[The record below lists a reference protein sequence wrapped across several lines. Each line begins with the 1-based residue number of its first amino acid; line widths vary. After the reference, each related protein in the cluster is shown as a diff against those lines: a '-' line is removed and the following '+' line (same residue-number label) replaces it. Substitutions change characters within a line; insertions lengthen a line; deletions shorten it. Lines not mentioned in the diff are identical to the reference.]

1 MWGKGFAFAMAA
13 GVAAGHKLQATG
25 RRPRAAG
32 LAPRAARSR
41 SRGRAAAPALNAA
54 RHPERSGWLRN
65 PKAVA
70 NPER

>member
-25 RRPRAAG
+25 RGPR
-32 LAPRAARSR
+32 RETR
-41 SRGRAAAPALNAA
+41 SRGRAAAPALIAA

-65 PKAVA
+65 PKPVA